1 MCAIDQCKAVVLVLL
16 DLSTAFDTVNHY
28 ILLHRLHTH
37 LGISGVAL
45 SDRKQTVNILTKDI
59 KYDVPQGSMLE
70 PFLFPVNLLPLRK
83 IITDHGVSYELYDD
97 DNQLYIVFN
106 SSEQDIINIALGTVI
121 SDTCHWLTVNF
132 QKVNDF
138 KTEMIGISSIHHPH
152 M

>member
-1 MCAIDQCKAVVLVLL
+1 
-16 DLSTAFDTVNHY
+16 
-28 ILLHRLHTH
+28 
-37 LGISGVAL
+37 
-45 SDRKQTVNILTKDI
+45 
-59 KYDVPQGSMLE
+59 MLE
-70 PFLFPVNLLPLRK
+70 PFLFPVNLLPRRK

-121 SDTCHWLTVNF
+121 SDTCHWPTVNF